1 MLTLDSTQWEIWV
14 NQFLLPLIRILALIT
29 TCPVFNERAVP
40 ARVKICLAVVITLLV
55 APYLPVNTTPIF
67 SVGGIWIIIQQLLIG
82 AALGFTMQ
90 LAFAAVRLS
99 GELIGMQMGLAF
111 ATFFDPTGGPN
122 MQVLARFLNILA
134 MLLFM
139 AFNGHLWMISLIADS
154 FYTLPISTAPL
165 SGDGFLGLARAGSM
179 IFINGMM
186 LALPLITLLL
196 ALNISLGLLN
206 RVAPQ
211 LTVFVIGFPL
221 TLSVGIMTLGMLLFL
236 LAPFTEHLF
245 SEIFNVLADVLTKLG
260 RTPG

>member
-1 MLTLDSTQWEIWV
+1 MLTLDNTQWDIWV

-29 TCPVFNERAVP
+29 TCPVFNERVVP
-40 ARVKICLAVVITLLV
+40 ARVKICLGIVITMLV
-55 APYLPVNTTPIF
+55 APYLPINTTPLF
-67 SVGGIWIIIQQLLIG
+67 SAAGIWIILQQLLIG

-122 MQVLARFLNILA
+122 MQVLARFLNIMA

-154 FYTLPISTAPL
+154 FHTLPISPAPL
-165 SGDGFLGLARAGSM
+165 SSDGFLGLARAGSL
-179 IFINGMM
+179 IFINGVM

-196 ALNISLGLLN
+196 ALNIALGLLN

-221 TLSVGIMTLGMLLFL
+221 TLTVGIMTVGMLLFL
-236 LAPFTEHLF
+236 LAPFAEHLF
-245 SEIFNVLADVLTKLG
+245 GEVFDILADVLTRLAI
-260 RTPG
+260 TP

>member
-1 MLTLDSTQWEIWV
+1 MLTIDSTQWVSWV
-14 NQFLLPLIRILALIT
+14 SQFLLPLVRILALIM
-29 TCPVFNERAVP
+29 TCPVFNERAIP
-40 ARVKICLAVVITLLV
+40 RRVKICLGLAITLLV
-55 APYLPVNTTPIF
+55 APYLPVTQTPLF
-67 SVGGIWIIIQQLLIG
+67 SVGGVWLILQQLLIG

-122 MQVLARFLNILA
+122 MQVLARFLNIMA

-154 FYTLPISTAPL
+154 FYTLPISPAPL
-165 SGDGFLGLARAGSM
+165 NGDGFLGLARAGSL
-179 IFINGMM
+179 IFINGIM

-221 TLSVGIMTLGMLLFL
+221 TLTIGIMTVGMLLFL

-245 SEIFNVLADVLTKLG
+245 SEIFNVLAEVLTHLAG
-260 RTPG
+260 TP

>member
-1 MLTLDSTQWEIWV
+1 MLTLDSTQWELWV
-14 NQFLLPLIRILALIT
+14 NQFLLPLVRIMALIT

-40 ARVKICLAVVITLLV
+40 ARVKIYLALVITLLV
-55 APYLPVNTTPIF
+55 APYLPTTTTPLF
-67 SVGGIWIIIQQLLIG
+67 SVGGVWVIIQQLLIG
-82 AALGFTMQ
+82 AALGVTMQ

-154 FYTLPISTAPL
+154 FYTLPISTVPL

-196 ALNISLGLLN
+196 TLNIALGLLN

-221 TLSVGIMTLGMLLFL
+221 TLTAGIMTFGMLIFL

-245 SEIFNVLADVLTKLG
+245 SEIFNVLADVITKLS
-260 RTPG
+260 RAP